1 MEFWHMKMKP
11 SEKYNFFYFLDFL
24 TVPSKS
30 RCRFFIC
37 QSVFLKM
44 TERRKERKKK
54 EKSQVFFRLNASLS
68 SKLNN
73 SFCFSNRFLKEGP
86 PSCVERLFWFVL
98 TRTISFDFIQK
109 ISKPQLFHKT
119 LIYAVIFSNEKGI
132 IRMTEMS
139 CFIAINY
146 DRGL

>member
-1 MEFWHMKMKP
+1 MKMKP

-54 EKSQVFFRLNASLS
+54 ERKKERKKGYSDINMRASGRVEGKRLIL
-68 SKLNN
+68 
-73 SFCFSNRFLKEGP
+73 
-86 PSCVERLFWFVL
+86 
-98 TRTISFDFIQK
+98 
-109 ISKPQLFHKT
+109 
-119 LIYAVIFSNEKGI
+119 
-132 IRMTEMS
+132 
-139 CFIAINY
+139 
-146 DRGL
+146 